1 MKTTFSNPD
10 SQEREY
16 TRLLLRY
23 SKQLQA
29 DVNRVLL
36 PRLDDI
42 VVQFKV
48 ESRADSWID
57 TLDSLLAELARLAFD
72 AMGSVVTRLPGQ
84 FNAVSKFNEG
94 QFKLVVKANTGLT
107 LPPVMPGAPSSSLL
121 GVNVFR
127 SEPFLKP
134 LAEGW
139 ISENTSLIKSLP
151 TRLHPEL
158 EGIVRRGVMNGASV
172 KDLKEQ
178 IKARYG
184 VTDYRAKL
192 IAQDQTLKLNADLTR
207 YRLQSVGVRRYT
219 WRSVGDSRVRPEHA
233 YLNGKEF
240 SFDEPPAEGNPGTP
254 VRCRCRAE
262 AIWDE
267 QPDEAPAVATP
278 APAPAPKAPGTA
290 ANPFPGQAKLP
301 TEERISLANQAIDK
315 LAKNDED
322 LISSSKVFGKNKF
335 MDLDPETMRLFQ
347 NKDIREF
354 ELVATKNLYY
364 TQSEVQKRGLKK
376 YIGVKVDRKHLPE
389 AIKLKNGGYLIL
401 DGHHR
406 AAAQVLQ
413 RFTGMRVNVVGEEL

>member
-1 MKTTFSNPD
+1 MAQKKTFNNPD

-29 DVNRVLL
+29 DVNRVLI

-42 VVQFKV
+42 VLQYKV
-48 ESRADSWID
+48 ESRTDSWID
-57 TLDSLLAELARLAFD
+57 TLDALMAELARLALT
-72 AMGSVVTRLPGQ
+72 ALGSVVTRLPGQ

-139 ISENTSLIKSLP
+139 ISENTALIKSLP

-158 EGIVRRGVMNGASV
+158 EGIIRRGVMNGQSV
-172 KDLKEQ
+172 KELKEQ
-178 IKARYG
+178 IRARYG

-207 YRLQSVGVRRYT
+207 YRLQSVGVEQYI
-219 WRSVGDSRVRPEHA
+219 WRSVQDSRVRPEHA
-233 YLNGKEF
+233 DRNGDTYTWKEGAGG
-240 SFDEPPAEGNPGTP
+240 EHPGQP

-262 AIWDE
+262 AVWDE
-267 QPDEAPAVATP
+267 T
-278 APAPAPKAPGTA
+278 
-290 ANPFPGQAKLP
+290 
-301 TEERISLANQAIDK
+301 
-315 LAKNDED
+315 
-322 LISSSKVFGKNKF
+322 
-335 MDLDPETMRLFQ
+335 
-347 NKDIREF
+347 
-354 ELVATKNLYY
+354 
-364 TQSEVQKRGLKK
+364 
-376 YIGVKVDRKHLPE
+376 
-389 AIKLKNGGYLIL
+389 
-401 DGHHR
+401 
-406 AAAQVLQ
+406 
-413 RFTGMRVNVVGEEL
+413 